1 MSATDRAHDG
11 NWGNANRDI
20 LRQRARVVQLL
31 DAAERAGIT
40 PIPARRLHAYAYLA
54 DVLSPVWDLQPFD
67 GKVLKVK
74 NGPHYP
80 DLQREIDRLVV
91 MGLITAAN
99 LRFVSHAKA
108 GPLVDA
114 DYGINFESSYLQP
127 ILSAIGA
134 RGANEALDVRDSDIH
149 TFLIELACAIA
160 TVPDDEIDSA
170 ASVDAT
176 YADDRI
182 DYSNVVDFGNWS
194 TNAQRDNLSLA
205 VTERFQRFS
214 PGRAKLSA
222 GERLY
227 LYASFLGRRIGGH

>member
-1 MSATDRAHDG
+1 MNEVDPAQLES
-11 NWGNANRDI
+11 WGETNREV
-20 LRQRARVVQLL
+20 LRQRVRVVQLL
-31 DAAERAGIT
+31 EAAERAGIT

-67 GKVLKVK
+67 GKVLKVEH
-74 NGPHYP
+74 GPHYP
-80 DLQREIDRLVV
+80 DLQREVDRLVV
-91 MGLITAAN
+91 MGLVTASR
-99 LRFVSHAKA
+99 LRYVSRAKS

-134 RGANEALDVRDSDIH
+134 RGADQALDFRDSEIH
-149 TFLIELACAIA
+149 TFLVELACAIA

-194 TNAQRDNLSLA
+194 TNALQDNLSVA
-205 VTERFQRFS
+205 VTERFHRFL
-214 PGRAKLSA
+214 PGRAQLSA
-222 GERLY
+222 GEKLY
-227 LYASFLGRRIGGH
+227 LYASFLGRRMNGA

>member
-1 MSATDRAHDG
+1 MDELDPAPLET
-11 NWGNANRDI
+11 WGNANREA
-20 LRQRARVVQLL
+20 LRQRVRMVQLL
-31 DAAERAGIT
+31 EAAERAGVT

-74 NGPHYP
+74 HGPHYP

-91 MGLITAAN
+91 MGLITASR
-99 LRFVSHAKA
+99 LRYVSRAKS

-114 DYGINFESSYLQP
+114 DYSINFESSYLQP

-134 RGANEALDVRDSDIH
+134 RSADEALDFRDTEIH
-149 TFLIELACAIA
+149 TFLVELACAIA

-194 TNAQRDNLSLA
+194 TNALKDNLSLA
-205 VTERFQRFS
+205 VTERFHRFL
-214 PGRAKLSA
+214 PGRAQLSA
-222 GERLY
+222 GEKLY
-227 LYASFLGRRIGGH
+227 LYASFLGRRMNGA

>member
-1 MSATDRAHDG
+1 MNEVDRARLEA
-11 NWGNANRDI
+11 WGRANRET
-20 LRQRARVVQLL
+20 LRQRIRVIQLL

-74 NGPHYP
+74 HGPHYP

-91 MGLITAAN
+91 MGL
-99 LRFVSHAKA
+99 LRVSRLKYVSRTKS

-114 DYGINFESSYLQP
+114 DYTLNFESSYLEP

-134 RGANEALDVRDSDIH
+134 RSSDQALDFRDSEIH
-149 TFLIELACAIA
+149 TFLVELACAIA
-160 TVPDDEIDSA
+160 TVPDDQIDSA

-176 YADDRI
+176 YADERI
-182 DYSNVVDFGNWS
+182 DFSSVVDFGDWS
-194 TNAQRDNLSLA
+194 SNVLQDNLSLA
-205 VTERFQRFS
+205 VTERFHRFL
-214 PGRAKLSA
+214 PGREQLSA
-222 GERLY
+222 AEKLY
-227 LYASFLGRRIGGH
+227 LYASFLGRRMNGA